1 MRLSRIL
8 LFLSP
13 IVGLIPL
20 LTNMYAAAEPTV
32 LDKNLKVETFVQG
45 LSSPTSMAF
54 LDGDHILVLQKNN
67 GRVLLISNGILQK
80 NPVLQVSVDST
91 SERGLLGIA
100 VLKPNDVRIR
110 AENASAGSAGEDKQT
125 ALKDS
130 VFLYYTESQGGGQLR
145 NRVYSYQWD
154 GKSLVAPKLI
164 LDLPALPGP
173 NHDAGKLSIGP
184 DGNLYAIIGELR
196 HNGKLQNIED
206 GPNPDDTGV
215 VLRVNPSNGQ
225 GMPGGPFENA
235 GAENPLYRYY
245 AYGIRNSFGI
255 AFDPVTSKLW
265 ETENGP
271 SSYDEINVIEPGFN
285 GGWKKV
291 FGPIARSD
299 VTESD
304 LVRFPGSSY
313 HDPVLSWKDPPA
325 LTGIEFY
332 NSSKLGSEYSN
343 NLLVGD
349 YNNGNLY
356 FFRLNSTRTG
366 LDLNGFSGLSDLVVD
381 NPKEL
386 SEITF
391 GTGFGG
397 ITDIKTG
404 PDGLLYLVSISDGI
418 IYRITAVTYQ

>member
-20 LTNMYAAAEPTV
+20 LTTMYAAAEPTV

-100 VLKPNDVRIR
+100 VLN
-110 AENASAGSAGEDKQT
+110 
-125 ALKDS
+125 
-130 VFLYYTESQGGGQLR
+130 
-145 NRVYSYQWD
+145 QWD
-154 GKSLVAPKLI
+154 GKSLVDPKLI

-313 HDPVLSWKDPPA
+313 YDPVLSWKDPPA

-343 NLLVGD
+343 NLFVGD